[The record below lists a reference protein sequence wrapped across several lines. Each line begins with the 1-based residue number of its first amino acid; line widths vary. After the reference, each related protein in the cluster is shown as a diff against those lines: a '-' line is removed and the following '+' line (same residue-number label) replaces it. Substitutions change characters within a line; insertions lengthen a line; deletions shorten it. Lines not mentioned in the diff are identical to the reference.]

1 MEITGKLKGIEND
14 GIIIVT
20 DGGKK
25 VFFCQKRSHSTVAR
39 ENVKKCHS
47 TDIKQY
53 CGQITGQ
60 SDQTKHLGYVK
71 QHFFQT

>member
-25 VFFCQKRSHSTVAR
+25 SFS
-39 ENVKKCHS
+39 VKKEV
-47 TDIKQY
+47 IEQLRGKM
-53 CGQITGQ
+53 
-60 SDQTKHLGYVK
+60 L
-71 QHFFQT
+71 

>member
-14 GIIIVT
+14 GIIILT

-25 VFFCQKRSHSTVAR
+25 SFFYQKRSDQTVVR
-39 ENVKKCHS
+39 ENVKNCHS

-60 SDQTKHLGYVK
+60 
-71 QHFFQT
+71 

>member
-25 VFFCQKRSHSTVAR
+25 SFSVKKRSH
-39 ENVKKCHS
+39 
-47 TDIKQY
+47 
-53 CGQITGQ
+53 
-60 SDQTKHLGYVK
+60 
-71 QHFFQT
+71 